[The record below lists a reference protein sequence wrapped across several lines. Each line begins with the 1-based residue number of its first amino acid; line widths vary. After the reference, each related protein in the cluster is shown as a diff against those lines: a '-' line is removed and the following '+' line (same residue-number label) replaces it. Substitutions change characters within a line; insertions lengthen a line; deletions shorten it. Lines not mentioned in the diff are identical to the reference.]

1 MSLDITEQRL
11 ELFQSLFKG
20 RQDAMQLEKKRRQ
33 HGLHQVAV

>member
-20 RQDAMQLEKKRRQ
+20 RQDAIAVRKEKDVNMVCTR
-33 HGLHQVAV
+33 